1 MNSYLLIA
9 CAAALWALIGLFSR
23 GILDAGVTPLE
34 IAFWRALL
42 AGAFFVV
49 HATVSGNLRLQR
61 PRDALTFAGFAA
73 VGVVLFFS
81 ALTYAIAAG
90 GVSLAFIL
98 LYTAPVF
105 VVLLAWLLL
114 GESVTLR
121 KLLLTAVVLSGV
133 VLVAQADT
141 DGVRVSAAGL
151 TWGLLAGLSYSSYYI
166 LGKRLLERYA
176 PVTIYAF
183 IMPLGALGLLPFVEF
198 VPKSAFVWFLLLL
211 LAFVSTYL
219 AYLLYYTGLKHAQ
232 ASRAVLVATLEPVV
246 ALLLAALV
254 IGERLG
260 AAGLAGSAL
269 VLAGALLSALPDRPR
284 VPAAAR

>member
-1 MNSYLLIA
+1 VNSYLLIA
-9 CAAALWALIGLFSR
+9 GAAVLWALIGLLSR

-42 AGAFFVV
+42 AGGFFVM
-49 HATVSGNLRLQR
+49 HAVLTGKLRLQR
-61 PRDALTFAGFAA
+61 PRDAVTFAGFAA

-121 KLLLTAVVLSGV
+121 KLLLTAVTLAGV
-133 VLVAQADT
+133 VLVAQAGSG
-141 DGVRVSAAGL
+141 GVRVSAAAL

-166 LGKRLLERYA
+166 FGKRLLARYA

-183 IMPLGALGLLPFVEF
+183 IMPLGALGLLPFVRF
-198 VPKSAFVWFLLLL
+198 VPKTPVVWLLLLL

-246 ALLLAALV
+246 ALLLAAVV

-260 AAGLAGSAL
+260 AAGMTGSVL
-269 VLAGALLSALPDRPR
+269 VLAGALLSALPARPR